1 MIINHQLRQNV
12 TIMVTLLLGT
22 LLTVIPLPA
31 WAIAARP
38 EWVWMVL
45 IFWLI
50 YTPQKIGPGI
60 AWCIGLYTDLLLGT
74 ILGLHALL
82 FVSVAYVIQRFLSVV
97 RALPVWQKL
106 LGLGFLTAASIF
118 IQGLLL
124 QFMAIAEFHWMLLL
138 PTLTTMLVWP
148 FLYMLCRN
156 PKATYDYRLT
166 RVGYK

>member
-12 TIMVTLLLGT
+12 MIIVTLLLGM

-38 EWVWMVL
+38 EWVWVVL

-74 ILGLHALL
+74 VLGEHALL
-82 FVSVAYVIQRFLSVV
+82 FVLAAYVIQRFLSFV
-97 RALPVWQKL
+97 RALPFWQKL
-106 LGLGFLTAASIF
+106 LGLGLLTAASI
-118 IQGLLL
+118 IVKGLLL
-124 QFMAIAEFHWMLLL
+124 QFLAIAEFHGMLLL
-138 PTLTTMLVWP
+138 PTVTTMLVWP

-156 PKATYDYRLT
+156 PKAAYDYRLT
-166 RVGYK
+166 RVR